1 MNSNEFL
8 SFCRASLYAFPVNW
22 ALLDSNDI
30 VRQKL
35 APWISRKVSEYLGEA
50 EDSLNAFIVS
60 KLLAHAGAEEIRGEL
75 EVVLEEDAEGFVAK
89 LWRMLVYYSLLL
101 DGQ

>member
-1 MNSNEFL
+1 M
-8 SFCRASLYAFPVNW
+8 LYSFPVNW
-22 ALLDSNDI
+22 ELLDNHDV

-35 APWISRKVSEYLGEA
+35 APWISRKVAEYLGEA

-60 KLLAHAGAEEIRGEL
+60 KLMAHSSAEEIRSEL

-101 DGQ
+101 EGQ